1 MYSMIALGTGG
12 TDTGD
17 DDASASMATVV
28 TDTKQRHYHQK
39 WDLVHRCQKG
49 HYDYCALLSCCT
61 NHQYPVVVV

>member
-1 MYSMIALGTGG
+1 MYSMMIALGTGG

-39 WDLVHRCQKG
+39 
-49 HYDYCALLSCCT
+49 
-61 NHQYPVVVV
+61 